1 MTSKKITLSAVSS
14 IKVLPGLSNQPS
26 DKGIG
31 LTPSTKN
38 MSIKELIAARRPKAL
53 NKCGSQKL
61 IF

>member
-1 MTSKKITLSAVSS
+1 VTTKKITLTNVCST
-14 IKVLPGLSNQPS
+14 KLLPSNLPS
-26 DKGIG
+26 EKLIG
-31 LTPSTKN
+31 LAPSSKN